1 MGEAKQHK
9 ATRSSHR
16 KRTSVQPNGRAGS
29 RRMLLVLGALA
40 FFLATGGVYLILGSS
55 SATEVSPTKAPNEV
69 APSTGSVKVGNPAPD
84 FALPSLDGKT
94 VRLSDLRGQVVLI
107 NFWATWC
114 PPCRMEM
121 PAIQDAYE
129 ANHQKGFTVLAV
141 SVAEPAS
148 SVRSFVQEFGLTFTP
163 LLDSKGE
170 VSSRYQAMGLPTS
183 IFVDREGI
191 IRAIH
196 VGAMTPAQIN
206 DYLAEVLTP

>member
-1 MGEAKQHK
+1 
-9 ATRSSHR
+9 
-16 KRTSVQPNGRAGS
+16 
-29 RRMLLVLGALA
+29 MLLILGVVALL
-40 FFLATGGVYLILGSS
+40 LAVGGVYLVLGSS
-55 SATEVSPTKAPNEV
+55 SGSEERGAVASSGNALPTEASAKA
-69 APSTGSVKVGNPAPD
+69 APSTGPVKVGNPAPD

-170 VSSRYQAMGLPTS
+170 VSSRYRAMGLPTS
-183 IFVDREGI
+183 VFVDREGVV
-191 IRAIH
+191 RAIH

-206 DYLAEVLTP
+206 DYLAEILTP